1 MQLVHTH
8 VQLATMYVAAPSEA
22 SHIMCM
28 EAGHAAGAYRKTF
41 RTCTARGVFDY
52 QDVASF
58 LYGVN

>member
-1 MQLVHTH
+1 
-8 VQLATMYVAAPSEA
+8 MYVAAPSEA

-41 RTCTARGVFDY
+41 RTRTARGVFDY